1 MKRKRNA
8 RSKIFDQIVK
18 INQELKLS
26 FTWRS
31 IEDSFSVLFSE
42 YVIHTK
48 IMTFS
53 LKLDAKGAIL
63 HRQKAGVC

>member
-26 FTWRS
+26 FTWA
-31 IEDSFSVLFSE
+31 F
-42 YVIHTK
+42 Y
-48 IMTFS
+48 
-53 LKLDAKGAIL
+53 
-63 HRQKAGVC
+63 